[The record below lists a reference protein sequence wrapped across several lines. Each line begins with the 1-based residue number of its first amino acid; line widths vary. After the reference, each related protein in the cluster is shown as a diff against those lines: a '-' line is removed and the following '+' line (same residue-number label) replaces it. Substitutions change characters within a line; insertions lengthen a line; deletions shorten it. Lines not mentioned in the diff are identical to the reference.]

1 MNRLM
6 VDDVMV
12 DVESSEDVL
21 LGVQGV
27 LVLASHHHLG
37 VVDQVEEEH
46 ECSNAN
52 HPVPEKIFYEQQD
65 VMMLQLLVLLP
76 VDVGSSRGPH
86 DDGKWQG

>member
-6 VDDVMV
+6 VDDVKV

-37 VVDQVEEEH
+37 VVDQVEGEH
-46 ECSNAN
+46 ECSSCSITN
-52 HPVPEKIFYEQQD
+52 HHVPEIIFYEHQD
-65 VMMLQLLVLLP
+65 GTYVVTTA
-76 VDVGSSRGPH
+76 
-86 DDGKWQG
+86 